1 MGRDDLEIRDCR
13 SVDVELPICGPMY
26 HSKGPLHHYLGYLAL
41 PCFVSYHINAAQKIL
56 LGACHEIYV
65 RLIALH
71 HRTQDRHNFPTLSL
85 LYTYKQQSSLS
96 FLVDV
101 VTDVVVK
108 RRDHDNDTAKAS
120 MAVGPCPV
128 RR

>member
-26 HSKGPLHHYLGYLAL
+26 HSKGPLHHYLGSLAL

-65 RLIALH
+65 RLIALY
-71 HRTQDRHNFPTLSL
+71 HRTQDRHNFPSLSL
-85 LYTYKQQSSLS
+85 LYTQERSLS

-101 VTDVVVK
+101 VADVVVK
-108 RRDHDNDTAKAS
+108 RRHHDNDTAKAS